1 MVDRIA
7 GMLRRD
13 RHGQGATTFI
23 VGFAAGAALM
33 LGALTWLQAGED
45 ADLRHYR
52 EVRDFVSANFVRD
65 VDHDTLVKDALKGM
79 ISELDPYS
87 RYYDVVESREVERET
102 RGRFVGIGAV
112 FRGDLS
118 SGQILFPLAGSP
130 AMLAGV
136 RVGDRIQA
144 IDGVPIE
151 GLDRSSIQ
159 AALEGELDS
168 VVRLD
173 VIGLDGAERTCEIRR
188 SSIVDPNVRHAR
200 MLDKE
205 HGVGYLAILGFSHE
219 TPDEF
224 QNAFARLR
232 EQGMQALV
240 IDVRG
245 NPGGVLSAAV
255 EIARRFI
262 PEGVIVSTE
271 GRGKPTYYK
280 AERDQAWYQGFPLV
294 VLVDQG
300 SASASEVLAGA
311 LQDHR
316 AAVLVGAPTHGKGL
330 VQTIRR
336 YPEEHTIA
344 KVTTSYY
351 YTPAHRNLER
361 DPDNGRDYGI
371 APDLEVSISSEE
383 RRNIALHTQH
393 YGAPLAVLDEVLA
406 WEAEVGEE
414 LLDRH
419 PLDAQLDAAVQ
430 LLIGARELPAEEQGE

>member
-1 MVDRIA
+1 
-7 GMLRRD
+7 MLRRD
-13 RHGQGATTFI
+13 RNGQGATTFI

-33 LGALTWLQAGED
+33 LGAQTWLQAGED
-45 ADLRHYR
+45 ADLQHYR

-65 VDHDTLVKDALKGM
+65 MDHDALVKDALKGM
-79 ISELDPYS
+79 VGELDPYS
-87 RYYDVVESREVERET
+87 RYYDAVESREVERET

-118 SGQILFPLAGSP
+118 SGQILFPLDGSP

-136 RVGDRIQA
+136 RVGDRIQS
-144 IDGVPIE
+144 IDGTPIE
-151 GLDRSSIQ
+151 GLDRSAIQ

-168 VVRLD
+168 IVKLR
-173 VIGLDGAERTCEIRR
+173 VIGLDGTERTCDIRR
-188 SSIVDPNVRHAR
+188 SSVIDPNVRHAR

-224 QNAFARLR
+224 GAAFARLR
-232 EQGMQALV
+232 EQGMQALI

-245 NPGGVLSAAV
+245 NPGGVLSASV
-255 EIARRFI
+255 EIAQRFI
-262 PEGVIVSTE
+262 PDGVIVSTE

-280 AERDQAWYQGFPLV
+280 AERDQAWYHGFPLV

-336 YPEEHTIA
+336 YPDEGTIA

-361 DPDNGRDYGI
+361 DPENGRDYGI
-371 APDLEVSISSEE
+371 APDLEVPISEEE
-383 RRNIALHTQH
+383 RRAIALHTRH
-393 YGAPLAVLDEVLA
+393 YGAPMALLNDLLE
-406 WEAEVGEE
+406 WEASEGEE

-419 PLDAQLDAAVQ
+419 PLDPQLDAGIE
-430 LLIGARELPAEEQGE
+430 LLIGARELPLSGSGD

>member
-1 MVDRIA
+1 
-7 GMLRRD
+7 MLRRD
-13 RHGQGATTFI
+13 RNGQGATTFI

-33 LGALTWLQAGED
+33 LGVQTWLQAGED
-45 ADLRHYR
+45 ADLQHYR

-65 VDHDTLVKDALKGM
+65 VDHDALVKQALKGM
-79 ISELDPYS
+79 IGELDDYS

-102 RGRFVGIGAV
+102 LGRFVGIGAV

-118 SGQILFPLAGSP
+118 SGQILFPLDGSP
-130 AMLAGV
+130 AMQAGL
-136 RVGDRIQA
+136 RVGDRILR
-144 IDGVPIE
+144 IDGKSIE
-151 GLDRSSIQ
+151 GLDRAKMQS
-159 AALEGELDS
+159 ALEGELDS
-168 VVRLD
+168 IVRLD
-173 VIGLDGAERTCEIRR
+173 VIGLDGEERTCEVRR
-188 SSIVDPNVRHAR
+188 SSVIDPNVRHAR

-232 EQGMQALV
+232 EQGMRALI

-245 NPGGVLSAAV
+245 NPGGVLSASV

-271 GRGKPTYYK
+271 GRGRPTYYK
-280 AERDQAWYQGFPLV
+280 AESDQAWYHGFPLV

-336 YPEEHTIA
+336 YPDEGTIA

-361 DPDNGRDYGI
+361 DPKNGRDYGI
-371 APDLEVSISSEE
+371 APDLEIPISDEE
-383 RRNIALHTQH
+383 RYAIANHTRH
-393 YGAPLAVLDEVLA
+393 YGAPLALRDDLLA
-406 WEAEVGEE
+406 WEAAVGEE
-414 LLDRH
+414 LIDRH
-419 PLDAQLDAAVQ
+419 PLDAQLDAALQ
-430 LLIGARELPAEEQGE
+430 LLIGEVELSAAGSGD

>member
-1 MVDRIA
+1 MF
-7 GMLRRD
+7 RRD
-13 RHGQGATTFI
+13 RKGQGATTFI
-23 VGFAAGAALM
+23 VGFGAGAALM
-33 LGALTWLQAGED
+33 LGVQTWMQAGED
-45 ADLRHYR
+45 PDLQHYR

-79 ISELDPYS
+79 IGQLDPYS

-102 RGRFVGIGAV
+102 QGRFVGIGAV
-112 FRGDLS
+112 FRGDIT

-130 AMLAGV
+130 AMQAGL
-136 RVGDRIQA
+136 RVGDRILR
-144 IDGVPIE
+144 IDGQ
-151 GLDRSSIQ
+151 SIVGFSRGDMQ
-159 AALEGELDS
+159 SALEGELNS
-168 VVRLD
+168 FVRLD
-173 VIGLDGAERTCEIRR
+173 VIGLDEQTRTCEVRR
-188 SSIVDPNVRHAR
+188 SSVIDPNVRHAR
-200 MLDKE
+200 MLDQE
-205 HGVGYLAILGFSHE
+205 HSIGYLAILGFSHE

-224 QNAFARLR
+224 QAAFTRLR

-271 GRGKPTYYK
+271 GRGSPTYYK
-280 AERDQAWYQGFPLV
+280 AERDKAWYQGFPLV

-371 APDLEVSISSEE
+371 APDLEVPISNEE
-383 RRNIALHTQH
+383 RLTIARHTQH
-393 YGAPLAVLDEVLA
+393 YGAPISLLDDVLA
-406 WEAEVGEE
+406 WEAAIDEE

-419 PLDAQLDAAVQ
+419 PVDAQLDAALQ
-430 LLIGARELPAEEQGE
+430 LLTGERALAQDVHED